1 MGNEARG
8 QGVAHFMC
16 LRLLIVLLL
25 GFVGVAGAQTL
36 QPVPKL
42 TAHVTDLTAT
52 LSTDERGRLEAK
64 LATVE
69 REKGA
74 QIALLLVPT
83 VQPEAIEQYALRVAE
98 AWRLGRKGVDDGV
111 LLLVAKEDRKL
122 RIEVGYGLE
131 GALNDAAAKRIVSEI
146 IAPRFKQGEFYGGID
161 AGLDAIIRV
170 VGGEALPPPKSES
183 HGKRSNEGNS
193 FETLIFFGFVLV
205 FVVGGVL
212 RAIFGRFLA
221 AGIIAVLAAV
231 VASLIFS
238 SLLFAIVIALV
249 AFIASL
255 FAGATGG
262 GWPMGG
268 GSWGGRGGGGGFS
281 GGGGSF
287 GGGGAS
293 GGW

>member
-1 MGNEARG
+1 MAVPRG
-8 QGVAHFMC
+8 QRVAHPTC
-16 LRLLIVLLL
+16 LLLLIVLLL
-25 GFVGVAGAQTL
+25 GFIGVASAQTL

-42 TAHVTDLTAT
+42 SAHVTDLTAT
-52 LSTDERGRLEAK
+52 LSADERGRLEAK

-69 REKGA
+69 RERGA

-122 RIEVGYGLE
+122 RIEVAYGLE
-131 GALNDAAAKRIVSEI
+131 GALNDATAKRIVSEI

-161 AGLDAIIRV
+161 AGLDAMIRV
-170 VGGEALPPPKSES
+170 VGGEALPPPKSGQ
-183 HGKRSNEGNS
+183 HGKRSGNN
-193 FETLIFFGFVLV
+193 FDTLIFFGFVLV

-221 AGIIAVLAAV
+221 AGIIAVFAAV
-231 VASLIFS
+231 AASLIFS

-268 GSWGGRGGGGGFS
+268 GSWGGGGGGGGGGFS